1 MANTWISRATGEKR
15 MYIKKVV
22 IQNYRCLRNSQVA
35 LNPRLNILV
44 GDNECGKSTLL
55 EAINLALTG
64 QLNGRSLLQELHPH
78 LVNRDAVNKYVT
90 ALKAGKPAPP
100 PGISIEL
107 FFGDDTELAQFKGIN
122 NSDKA
127 DTYGVKLSIEYHDS
141 FATDYAA
148 YIKDP
153 MAVRTVPIEYYRA
166 AWTGFDGNTCYPRDI
181 LIHPKLIDASQISGN
196 VYATRYL
203 VNAVKETL
211 DKPEQ
216 IDVGLAY
223 RLMKEAFGDDPRVK
237 KINDGLAAKKDPVTN
252 KVLSIALDTTARGGW
267 DSGIMPMLDDI
278 PLPLVGKGEQNSVN
292 LRIAMEKAKSSHI
305 FLIEEP
311 ESHQSPTNLA
321 RLIGQIDEKRGDRQ
335 VLAVT
340 HSSFVLNKLGIEG
353 VHLFHNGKS
362 TTLAGLSADTQKY
375 FKKLPGYDTLR
386 LVLARKA
393 ILVEGPSDELI
404 VQRAYKQLKGK
415 TSMEDGVDV
424 IEVGSLAFRRFLEIA
439 AILGNPVAVVTD
451 NDGDV
456 KALEEK
462 YAAFKGVA
470 NINICYSDDESRKT
484 LEPQLVASTGAEIVE
499 KILGREF
506 DNEGALIAWMT
517 KSANKTDCAL
527 KFFETNIDWKVPE
540 YIARA
545 IG

>member
-1 MANTWISRATGEKR
+1 M
-15 MYIKKVV
+15 IK
-22 IQNYRCLRNSQVA
+22 NYRCLRESEVV
-35 LNPRLNILV
+35 LNPKLNILV

-64 QLNGRSLLQELHPH
+64 QLNGRSLAQELHPH
-78 LVNRDAVNKYVT
+78 LVNRDAVSEYVA

-107 FFGDDTELAQFKGIN
+107 FFGDDPELAQFKGIG
-122 NSDKA
+122 NSEKA
-127 DTYGVKLSIEYHDS
+127 DAYGVKLAIEYHDS
-141 FATDYAA
+141 FAKDYAA

-153 MAVRTVPIEYYRA
+153 TAVRTVPIEYYRA
-166 AWTGFDGNTCYPRDI
+166 TWIGFDNNQYYPRDI
-181 LIHPKLIDASQISGN
+181 QIHPKLIDASQISGN

-203 VNAVKETL
+203 INAVKETL

-292 LRIAMEKAKSSHI
+292 LRIAMEKAMSSHI

-321 RLIGQIDEKRGDRQ
+321 RLIAQIDEKRDDRQ

-340 HSSFVLNKLGIEG
+340 HSSFVLNKLGIDG
-353 VHLFHNGKS
+353 VHLFYGGKS
-362 TTLAGLSADTQKY
+362 KPLTALSDGTQKY

-393 ILVEGPSDELI
+393 ILVEGPSDELV
-404 VQRAYKQLKGK
+404 VQRAYKKLKGK
-415 TSMEDGVDV
+415 SAMEDGVDI
-424 IEVGSLAFRRFLEIA
+424 IEVGSLAFKRFLEIA
-439 AILGNPVAVVTD
+439 AILGNTVSVVTD

-462 YAAFKGVA
+462 YAAFKGLGS
-470 NINICYSDDESRKT
+470 INICYSDDESLKT
-484 LEPQLVASTGAEIVE
+484 LEPQLVASTGADIVE

-506 DNEGALIAWMT
+506 DDEASLIAWMT

-527 KFFETNIDWKVPE
+527 KFAETDIDWKVPE

>member
-1 MANTWISRATGEKR
+1 
-15 MYIKKVV
+15 MYIRKVV
-22 IQNYRCLRNSQVA
+22 IKNYRCLRDSEVA
-35 LNPRLNILV
+35 LNPKLNILV

-64 QLNGRSLLQELHPH
+64 QLNGRSLAQELHPH
-78 LVNRDAVNKYVT
+78 LLNRDAVKEYVD
-90 ALKAGKPAPP
+90 ALKAGKSAPP
-100 PGISIEL
+100 PGFSIEL
-107 FFGDDTELAQFKGIN
+107 FFGDDIELAAFKGIN
-122 NSDKA
+122 NSEKA
-127 DTYGVKLSIEYHDS
+127 DAYGVKLAVDYHES
-141 FATDYAA
+141 FAADYAA
-148 YIKDP
+148 YVKDP
-153 MAVRTVPIEYYRA
+153 SIVRTVPIEYYRGT
-166 AWTGFDGNTCYPRDI
+166 WTGFDGNPHIPREI
-181 LIHPKLIDASQISGN
+181 KIHPKLIDASQISGN

-211 DKPEQ
+211 NKPEQ
-216 IDVGLAY
+216 IDVGLSY
-223 RLMKEAFGDDPRVK
+223 RLLKETFGEDPRVK

-252 KVLSIALDTTARGGW
+252 KALSIALDTTARGGW

-292 LRIAMEKAKSSHI
+292 LRIAMEKAISSHI

-311 ESHQSPTNLA
+311 ESHQSPSNLA
-321 RLIGQIDEKRGDRQ
+321 RLIGQIDEKRSDRQ

-353 VHLFHNGKS
+353 VHLFYGGKS
-362 TTLAGLSADTQKY
+362 KPLTALSDDTQKY

-393 ILVEGPSDELI
+393 ILVEGPSDELV
-404 VQRAYKQLKGK
+404 VQSAYKKLKGK
-415 TSMEDGVDV
+415 SAMEDGVDI
-424 IEVGSLAFRRFLEIA
+424 IEVGALAFKRFLEIA

-462 YAAFKGVA
+462 YASFKGVA
-470 NINICYSDDESRKT
+470 NINICYSKDEGCKT
-484 LEPQLVASTGAEIVE
+484 LEPQLVASTGADIVE
-499 KILGREF
+499 KIIGRKF
-506 DNEGALIAWMT
+506 DDEAALIAWMT

-527 KFFETNIDWKVPE
+527 KFAETDIDWKVPE